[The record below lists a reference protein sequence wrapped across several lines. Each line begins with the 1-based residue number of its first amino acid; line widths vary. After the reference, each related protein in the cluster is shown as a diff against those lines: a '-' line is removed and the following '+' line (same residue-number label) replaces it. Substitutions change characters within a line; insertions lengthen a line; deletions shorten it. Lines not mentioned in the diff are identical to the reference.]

1 MTSHRTPED
10 AMTSGRTPESL
21 ARQSGTFWPLVRL
34 ALPVLAG
41 HLLDMMVGFTDTW
54 LTGNYLA
61 TPQHLAAMNLVAYLL
76 WLMVSLFSLV
86 SIGTTA
92 LVARFVGAE
101 DWQLARH
108 AANQAMFL
116 GALFCV
122 LPLVLVAVIGRPL
135 VGSLGLHDDA
145 AALALRYLWLVLPAV
160 PAIML
165 EQVGTAA
172 LRGAGDTVTGMIAM
186 IVTNAVDIFASFAL
200 VRGMG
205 AIPALGWDGLAIGTT
220 IGYYAGGLIILG
232 RLIRGRAGLKI
243 ERRLLRPDS
252 SLARRLLRIS
262 LPGGVD
268 ILSMIGCHLV
278 FVRIVNALGNVPAAA
293 HGIAI
298 KIESLSFM
306 PGAAFQ
312 IAAATM
318 VGQLLGAGQ
327 SRRAAHTIYVA
338 CATTGAIMCTI
349 GVALFLAAD
358 WLGAQFVSA
367 EQAAIGTQA
376 AELVRIVCLSQPA
389 LAVLMVLTGAMR
401 GAGDT
406 RWPLA
411 FTFVGFLVVRI
422 PLGLALAW
430 SDVAL
435 PWSGE
440 TIALFDLGI
449 RGAWYA
455 MVIDLYVRC
464 GMAIGRFLHGG
475 WKKIEV

>member
-1 MTSHRTPED
+1 
-10 AMTSGRTPESL
+10 
-21 ARQSGTFWPLVRL
+21 VRL

-41 HLLDMMVGFTDTW
+41 HLLDMFVGFTDTW

-61 TPQHLAAMNLVAYLL
+61 TPEHLAAMNLVAYLL

-101 DWQLARH
+101 DWRLARH
-108 AANQAMFL
+108 IANQALFL
-116 GALFCV
+116 GALVCV

-135 VGSLGLHDDA
+135 VASLGLHDDA
-145 AALALRYLWLVLPAV
+145 AALTLRYLWLVLPAV

-172 LRGAGDTVTGMIAM
+172 LRGAGDTVTGMVAM
-186 IVTNAVDIFASFAL
+186 IVTNAVDILASFAL
-200 VRGMG
+200 VRGLG
-205 AIPALGWDGLAIGTT
+205 PIPALGWDGLAIGTT
-220 IGYYAGGLIILG
+220 IGYYAGGLIILV
-232 RLIRGRAGLKI
+232 RLARGRAGIKI
-243 ERRLLRPDS
+243 ERHLLRPDP
-252 SLARRLLRIS
+252 SLIRRMLRIS
-262 LPGGVD
+262 LPGGID
-268 ILSMIGCHLV
+268 ILSMIGCHLI

-318 VGQLLGAGQ
+318 VGQLLGARQ
-327 SRRAAHTIYVA
+327 SHRAAHTIYVA

-349 GVALFLAAD
+349 GAVLFVAAD
-358 WLGAQFVSA
+358 WLGAQFVSSDQVA
-367 EQAAIGTQA
+367 IGEQAS
-376 AELVRIVCLSQPA
+376 ELVRIVCLSQPA

-411 FTFVGFLVVRI
+411 FTFVGFVVVRI

-430 SDVAL
+430 SEITL
-435 PWSGE
+435 PWSG
-440 TIALFDLGI
+440 AVVKLFDLGI

-455 MVIDLYVRC
+455 MVIDLYIRC
-464 GMAIGRFLHGG
+464 AMAIGRFLHGG
-475 WKKIEV
+475 WKRVEV